1 MRTIFALCGVI
12 LLAGGFF
19 IWRTM
24 RLPTQYGA
32 FTGAPKVAAADLI
45 ERPKDFLGKTVTVEG
60 TISEQCKTMG
70 CFFFFRAGGNILRIE
85 LQQIAMNAPMRE
97 GHQARVEGQI
107 VPYGD
112 GYQLFGSA
120 VEFK

>member
-19 IWRTM
+19 AWRALQ
-24 RLPTQYGA
+24 LPTRFGT
-32 FTGAPKVAAADLI
+32 FTGAPPAAASDVV
-45 ERPKDFLGKTVTVEG
+45 ERPKEFLKKTVTVES
-60 TISEQCKTMG
+60 TISEQCKAMG
-70 CFFFFRAGGNILRIE
+70 CFFFFRSGATVLRIE
-85 LQQIAMNAPMRE
+85 LQQIAMNVPMRE
-97 GHQARVEGQI
+97 GRQARVEGQV

-112 GYQLFGSA
+112 SYEFLASG

>member
-19 IWRTM
+19 LWRAM
-24 RLPTQYGA
+24 QVPSIYGS
-32 FTGAPKVAAADLI
+32 FVGAPPAAVADLI
-45 ERPKDFLGKTVTVEG
+45 ERPKDFLGKTVSVEG

-70 CFFFFRAGGNILRIE
+70 CYFFFRSGGKTLRVE
-85 LQQIAMNAPMRE
+85 LNEIAMKAPMRE
-97 GHQARVEGQI
+97 GHGARVEGQI
-107 VPYGD
+107 VTYGD
-112 GYQLFGSA
+112 GYQLFASA